1 MGIWDKIKGE
11 FIDIIEWLDESRTTM
26 VYRFERYQNEIK
38 NGAKLVVRESQTAA
52 FVSEG
57 QLADVFTPGTYT
69 LETKNLPILATLKG
83 WKYGFNSPFKAE
95 AYFVNM
101 RAFTDLK
108 WGTKNPIIVRDKEYG
123 PIRLRTFGSYV
134 IRVKDVPVFL
144 KNIVGTDSRFTTE
157 EITEDLRNQIVTSVS
172 DAIAESG
179 IPILDMAANQ
189 LELGDLLRQRIQP
202 EFDNYGLE
210 VVKLR
215 VENISLPP
223 EVEAFLDKGS
233 SMRMVGNL
241 DQFTKFQVANS
252 MEKAAENSGAAG
264 GMMGMGLGYVM
275 GGQMGGAVQQG
286 AQPAAG
292 AGGAPGSAPPPIPGS
307 VPFFVAVGG
316 QQTGPFEL
324 ATLKLHAQT
333 GKLAMDSLVWK
344 QGMATWTK
352 AGEVA
357 ELAQVFAVG
366 QAPPPIP
373 PG

>member
-11 FIDIIEWLDESRTTM
+11 FIDIIEWLDESKNTM

-38 NGAKLVVRESQTAA
+38 NGAKLVVREGQVAA
-52 FVSEG
+52 FVNEG
-57 QLADVFTPGTYT
+57 QLADIFAPGTHT

-95 AYFVNM
+95 AYFVSM
-101 RAFTDLK
+101 RSFTDLK

-134 IRVKDVPVFL
+134 IRVKDPATFL

-189 LELGDLLRQRIQP
+189 LELGELLKKKIQP
-202 EFDNYGLE
+202 EFDGYGLE
-210 VVKLR
+210 IVKLR
-215 VENISLPP
+215 VENVSLPP
-223 EVEAFLDKGS
+223 EVEQFLDKGS

-252 MEKAAENSGAAG
+252 MEKAAENPGAAG

-275 GGQMGGAVQQG
+275 GGQMGGAVNQAAQ
-286 AQPAAG
+286 QPAGG
-292 AGGAPGSAPPPIPGS
+292 AGGGPPPIPGA
-307 VPFFVAVGG
+307 VPFFVAVNG
-316 QQTGPFEL
+316 QQTGPFDF
-324 ATLKLHAQT
+324 ASLKLHAQT
-333 GKLAMDSLVWK
+333 GKLTSATLVWK
-344 QGMATWTK
+344 QGMAAWTK

-357 ELAQVFAVG
+357 ELAEVFAAG
-366 QAPPPIP
+366 GPPPIP
-373 PG
+373 Q

>member
-286 AQPAAG
+286 AQPGAAPGGAG
-292 AGGAPGSAPPPIPGS
+292 AAPPPIPGS

>member
-38 NGAKLVVRESQTAA
+38 NGAKLVVRESQVAA

-286 AQPAAG
+286 AQPGAAPGGAG
-292 AGGAPGSAPPPIPGS
+292 AAPPPIPGS

-316 QQTGPFEL
+316 QQTGPFDM